1 MARDTKI
8 IQVAI
13 VDGNIED
20 IKALRD
26 ALEKLKESLPYDVEF
41 LVTNDTIQLRDIK
54 YLIDSLYVL
63 YKKEKE
69 LRAKVKK

>member
-54 YLIDSLYVL
+54 YLIDSLYIL

-69 LRAKVKK
+69 LHTKVKK

>member
-41 LVTNDTIQLRDIK
+41 LVTNDSIQLRDIK
-54 YLIDSLYVL
+54 YLIDSLYIL

-69 LRAKVKK
+69 LQKKVRK